1 MPGAKAPRKAAWL
14 DRLPG
19 PWPNLGAVLLDTPAP
34 CTGSW
39 PHQPPR
45 GARVPSYLRPTT
57 LPDALAALQA
67 RPRTVLAGGTDHFP
81 ARATWEPDE
90 DILDLTGLHGLRG
103 ITRGGGAWRIPALT
117 TWTDVIAA
125 DLPPLFDGLRA
136 AARQVGGWQI
146 QNAGTLAG
154 NICTASP
161 AADGVPALLA
171 LDAGV
176 ELGSAAGLGMVTRTL
191 ALQDFVLGPRRTA
204 RRPDELVLA
213 LLVPDRPA
221 RSVFLK
227 LGARRY
233 LVISVTMAAVT
244 LGQDAAGRV
253 THARVAVGSCG
264 PRAERLPGL
273 EAALLGQVPHAGL
286 ARAEHL
292 QPLQPITDVRGSAGY
307 RYGATLELLRRA
319 LDGFQARS
327 VAA

>member
-1 MPGAKAPRKAAWL
+1 M
-14 DRLPG
+14 
-19 PWPNLGAVLLDTPAP
+19 
-34 CTGSW
+34 
-39 PHQPPR
+39 
-45 GARVPSYLRPTT
+45 PSYLRPTT
-57 LPDALAALQA
+57 LADALAALAA

-81 ARATWEPDE
+81 ARATHEPEE
-90 DILDLTGLHGLRG
+90 DILDVTAIAGLRG
-103 ITRGGGAWRIPALT
+103 VTREGGTWRIPALT
-117 TWTDVIAA
+117 TWSDLIAA

-136 AARQVGGWQI
+136 AARQVGGWQV

-154 NICTASP
+154 NVCTASP

-171 LDAGV
+171 LDAVV
-176 ELGSAAGLGMVTRTL
+176 ELGSAGGTRRL

-244 LGQDAAGRV
+244 LGQDGDGRV
-253 THARVAVGSCG
+253 RHARVAVGSCG
-264 PRAERLPGL
+264 PRAERLPEL

-292 QPLQPITDVRGSAGY
+292 RPLAPISDVRGGAEY
-307 RYGATLELLRRA
+307 RLDATLELLRRA
-319 LDGFQARS
+319 LDGFQDRS
-327 VAA
+327 AAA